1 MNKRFIFSIAW
12 IVLGITFLVC
22 SILGILDD
30 FWSGLGCGLF
40 AVGTMQLI
48 RVKRYASNP
57 DYRTAVDTEV
67 NDERN
72 KYISMRAWAWAGYS
86 YIMICAAA
94 VILLKP
100 EWTAMSESQA
110 EVFALCLLCTG
121 FSILYYKGN
130 IKRKKQQ
137 NKT

>member
-12 IVLGITFLVC
+12 IVPGITFLVC

-94 VILLKP
+94 VILLKI
-100 EWTAMSESQA
+100 AGMDSYVGIASGG
-110 EVFALCLLCTG
+110 LCLMLVMYR
-121 FSILYYKGN
+121 FFYFILQ
-130 IKRKKQQ
+130 RKY
-137 NKT
+137 

>member
-94 VILLKP
+94 VILLKI
-100 EWTAMSESQA
+100 AGMDRYVGIASGG
-110 EVFALCLLCTG
+110 LCLMLVMYR
-121 FSILYYKGN
+121 FFYFILQ
-130 IKRKKQQ
+130 RKY
-137 NKT
+137 

>member
-1 MNKRFIFSIAW
+1 MNRRFIFSIAW
-12 IVLGITFLVC
+12 IVLGVT

-40 AVGTMQLI
+40 TVGTMQLI

-57 DYRTAVDTEV
+57 DYRTAVYTEV

-94 VILLKP
+94 VILLKI
-100 EWTAMSESQA
+100 AGMDNYVGIASGG
-110 EVFALCLLCTG
+110 LCLMLVMYR
-121 FSILYYKGN
+121 FFYFILQ
-130 IKRKKQQ
+130 RKY
-137 NKT
+137 

>member
-94 VILLKP
+94 VILLKI
-100 EWTAMSESQA
+100 AGMDSDVGIASGG
-110 EVFALCLLCTG
+110 LCLMLVMYR
-121 FSILYYKGN
+121 FFYFILQ
-130 IKRKKQQ
+130 RKY
-137 NKT
+137 

>member
-1 MNKRFIFSIAW
+1 MNKRFIFSIVW
-12 IVLGITFLVC
+12 IVLGVTFFVC
-22 SILGILDD
+22 SILGILDN

-48 RVKRYASNP
+48 RAKRYASNP

-94 VILLKP
+94 VILLKI
-100 EWTAMSESQA
+100 AGMDSYVGIASGG
-110 EVFALCLLCTG
+110 LCLMLVMYWL
-121 FSILYYKGN
+121 FYFILQ
-130 IKRKKQQ
+130 RKY
-137 NKT
+137 

>member
-30 FWSGLGCGLF
+30 FSSGLGCGLF

-94 VILLKP
+94 VILLKI
-100 EWTAMSESQA
+100 AGMDSYVGIASGG
-110 EVFALCLLCTG
+110 LCLMLVMYR
-121 FSILYYKGN
+121 FFYFILQ
-130 IKRKKQQ
+130 RKY
-137 NKT
+137 

>member
-94 VILLKP
+94 VILLKI
-100 EWTAMSESQA
+100 AGMDSYVGIASGG
-110 EVFALCLLCTG
+110 LCLMLVMYR
-121 FSILYYKGN
+121 FFYFILQMKY
-130 IKRKKQQ
+130 
-137 NKT
+137 

>member
-94 VILLKP
+94 VILLKI
-100 EWTAMSESQA
+100 AGMDSYVGIASGG
-110 EVFALCLLCTG
+110 LCLMLVMYR
-121 FSILYYKGN
+121 FFYFILQ
-130 IKRKKQQ
+130 RKY
-137 NKT
+137 

>member
-22 SILGILDD
+22 SILGILDN

-94 VILLKP
+94 VILLK
-100 EWTAMSESQA
+100 
-110 EVFALCLLCTG
+110 FAGMDSYVGIASGGLCLMLVMYR
-121 FSILYYKGN
+121 FFYFILQ
-130 IKRKKQQ
+130 RKY
-137 NKT
+137 

>member
-40 AVGTMQLI
+40 TVGTIQLI
-48 RVKRYASNP
+48 RFRKYTSNP
-57 DYRTAVDTEV
+57 DYRTAVDAEV

-94 VILLKP
+94 VILLKI
-100 EWTAMSESQA
+100 AGMDSYVGIASGG
-110 EVFALCLLCTG
+110 LCLMLVMYR
-121 FSILYYKGN
+121 FFYFILQ
-130 IKRKKQQ
+130 RKY
-137 NKT
+137 